1 MSQKQAKKRRREQRA
16 KNQQETP
23 ERANSTVDPEEYG
36 VRDLEELLKSR
47 DIDRYAD
54 ACWNLANRMEELP
67 GVGDVIA
74 NFGPCEEHRSHEYRY
89 RLTLRS
95 SLTIAQCVGMETC
108 GEAIKLVASKLPPES
123 LPCYAHGHH
132 DQFEDLF
139 FYGTPLHECIYCGE
153 TPKSNGA
160 AKSIGWPSEIPIKGI
175 DGQDYRTCPNCGSD
189 LLELQGEELDQWGW
203 KIACLECNWEIKQ
216 AELLDVKQ
224 YCDLMERTKEIMEK

>member
-1 MSQKQAKKRRREQRA
+1 
-16 KNQQETP
+16 
-23 ERANSTVDPEEYG
+23 
-36 VRDLEELLKSR
+36 
-47 DIDRYAD
+47 
-54 ACWNLANRMEELP
+54 MEELP
-67 GVGDVIA
+67 RVGDVIA
-74 NFGPCEEHRSHEYRY
+74 NFGPCEEHGSHEYRY

-108 GEAIKLVASKLPPES
+108 GEAIKLAASKLPPES

-224 YCDLMERTKEIMEK
+224 YCDLMERTKEDLTGVPKGQEKYPSSPQPNWVAVYDGNSALLQCPSRH